1 MKTLLV
7 KKTILPSGES
17 ITWENGMPKH
27 YTRELHSDQFN
38 QWHDYIHNQILK
50 MRMWTKI
57 INRIKPG
64 GVCHQEGQESALKLA
79 KEILR

>member
-1 MKTLLV
+1 MKTLLI
-7 KKTILPSGES
+7 KSTILPSGES
-17 ITWENGMPKH
+17 ITWKHGMPKH
-27 YTRELHSDQFN
+27 YSRELHSNQFN
-38 QWHDYIHNQILK
+38 QWHEYIQKEILK

-64 GVCHQEGQESALKLA
+64 GVCYQEGQESALKLA